1 VSIFPQMTPAA
12 AGQVAYRVRRLHR
25 RGDLT
30 HADLAIADAIIWAAR
45 KPGSAA
51 AIVSYSALSRLAH
64 VARATVAA
72 GLRRLEGLGILQRF
86 KRRVR
91 VIWGQGSTASR
102 QATTVY
108 VLHADSGT
116 EFNHRPVS
124 QSVQILSLVR
134 TAAVHAAEAALAARR
149 RTVEGRLLEKVRL

>member
-1 VSIFPQMTPAA
+1 MPIFPQMTPAA

-30 HADLAIADAIIWAAR
+30 HADLALADALIWAAR

-51 AIVSYSALSRLAH
+51 AVVSYSALSRMAH

-86 KRRVR
+86 KRRAR

-102 QATTVY
+102 QAITVY
-108 VLHADSGT
+108 VLQANSGT
-116 EFNHRPVS
+116 EFNRWPVS
-124 QSVQILSLVR
+124 QSVQILSLVSA
-134 TAAVHAAEAALAARR
+134 AAVQAAEAALAARR
-149 RTVEGRLLEKVRL
+149 STVEGRLLAKVRL